1 MSTTPYRVQVIPKI
15 KRDAY
20 LNLYRK
26 GQRSDERDFYSPRK
40 ITIQTN
46 VLEKANGSSL
56 VKLGNT
62 QVMAGIKIE
71 PGEPFYDTP
80 DEGVLQV
87 HAELVP
93 LASPQFEPGP
103 PDENSIELAR
113 VIDRSLRDPK
123 AIDLKSLSIRPGDK
137 VWMVWLDLY
146 ILDYD
151 GNLFDAS
158 MLAAMAAL
166 YTARMPEFEELETG
180 EIKISKNLSN
190 NPIKMNKKVVTVT
203 TAKIENFILVDP
215 NADEEIISDTKSVI
229 AFDEQGNIV
238 GAQKTGMG
246 SLSQEEIDNIISI
259 SSSASQVYFKLL
271 NDALK
276 GEEKEGGK

>member
-1 MSTTPYRVQVIPKI
+1 MSTTPYRVQIIPKI
-15 KRDAY
+15 KRESY

-26 GQRSDERDFYSPRK
+26 GQRADERDFYSPRK

-71 PGEPFYDTP
+71 PGEPFFDTP
-80 DEGVLQV
+80 DQGVLQV

-123 AIDLKSLSIRPGDK
+123 AIDLNSLAIRHGDK
-137 VWMVWLDLY
+137 VWMIWLDLY

-166 YTARMPEFEELETG
+166 LTAKMPEYE
-180 EIKISKNLSN
+180 
-190 NPIKMNKKVVTVT
+190 
-203 TAKIENFILVDP
+203 
-215 NADEEIISDTKSVI
+215 
-229 AFDEQGNIV
+229 
-238 GAQKTGMG
+238 
-246 SLSQEEIDNIISI
+246 
-259 SSSASQVYFKLL
+259 KL
-271 NDALK
+271 
-276 GEEKEGGK
+276 